1 VKQAGLTVLVVDDS
15 MVIRRVLA
23 QLLGNHPRVGRI
35 FEASDAAEGYSL
47 FKIARPD
54 AVVLDLELP
63 DLPGLEVLRMMK
75 SANPACVVIVL
86 TSLIAPEVREECLRS
101 GANWFVTKEQGVNTV
116 ANTVAA
122 LCGPGQLPSRA
133 ENGRE
138 NGFPA
143 HTKAKAE
150 NSR

>member
-1 VKQAGLTVLVVDDS
+1 MKQAGLTVLVVDDS

-23 QLLGNHPRVGRI
+23 QLLRKHLRIGRI

-63 DLPGLEVLRMMK
+63 DLPGTEVLKMMK
-75 SANPACVVIVL
+75 SANPACVVVIL
-86 TSLIAPEVREECLRS
+86 TTLAAADVREECLRL
-101 GANWFVTKEQGVNTV
+101 GANWFITKEQGVNTV
-116 ANTVAA
+116 PNTIAA
-122 LCGPGQLPSRA
+122 LCGPGQLPSRN
-133 ENGRE
+133 ENGCRLH
-138 NGFPA
+138 P
-143 HTKAKAE
+143 KPKAE